1 MRFVDPADWLLIYR
15 LIYLLSHGFPYTFRA
30 LIKVV
35 ESSTLLKLKYDCPM
49 ARQNATSPRWL
60 NAAEMKAWR
69 RYIVASRRLLE
80 ALDLDLVQHEL
91 SMADYEILA
100 QLSDAP
106 ERRMRMSE
114 LADVA
119 MLSRSRLSHR
129 MKVMEKAGWVKR
141 EACPID
147 KRGYFAVMTA
157 KGWKAIVAAAPDHVE
172 SVRAR
177 FVDHLSKGDQAALAE
192 IFERVSESLRKDL
205 KDK

>member
-1 MRFVDPADWLLIYR
+1 
-15 LIYLLSHGFPYTFRA
+15 
-30 LIKVV
+30 
-35 ESSTLLKLKYDCPM
+35 M
-49 ARQNATSPRWL
+49 ARENATSPRWL
-60 NAAEMKAWR
+60 NPAEMKAWR

-80 ALDLDLVQHEL
+80 ALDTDLAQHEL
-91 SMADYEILA
+91 TMPDYEILA

-106 ERRMRMSE
+106 DRRMRMSE
-114 LADVA
+114 LAEMA

-177 FVDHLSKGDQAALAE
+177 FMDHLTKADQQALAE
-192 IFERVSESLRKDL
+192 IFERIEQSLRKDAV
-205 KDK
+205 DE